1 MMQVICNPSPP
12 SFFFPSGVT
21 SALLGTAQCPSCRNQ
36 PQQDRPSAGHTLTPL
51 NRPVLRYQHPKMLLR
66 IRWRSKATTRNLT
79 LQIPLTGVAILLIS
93 GLLRAAGGTFDPPR
107 CLWLWKMSP
116 AESHRAAAKV
126 LVPVT
131 EAVPGLL
138 CQ

>member
-12 SFFFPSGVT
+12 SFFFSFW
-21 SALLGTAQCPSCRNQ
+21 SHISI
-36 PQQDRPSAGHTLTPL
+36 AG
-51 NRPVLRYQHPKMLLR
+51 NRTMSQLPKPAPAGQTICWSHINSFKQPVLRYQHPKMLLR
-66 IRWRSKATTRNLT
+66 IRWRSKATARNLT

-138 CQ
+138 CR